1 MDCILSA
8 SVDFSE
14 DWKLRFATKPTNF
27 SKITFSREETGVASL
42 TSSDEPIELR
52 GIRGIRSD
60 GFGGKLGQG
69 MFLLLHLH
77 DPFFH
82 SSRRFRVLFLNEHY
96 ERESSSSHA
105 QPIVSF
111 FKSSND

>member
-1 MDCILSA
+1 MRWTLQKDPNEEVVYKLS
-8 SVDFSE
+8 
-14 DWKLRFATKPTNF
+14 K
-27 SKITFSREETGVASL
+27 
-42 TSSDEPIELR
+42 ELSIDKTLAQLLVQR
-52 GIRGIRSD
+52 GISS
-60 GFGGKLGQG
+60 FGEAKIFFRPSLN
-69 MFLLLHLH
+69 HLH